1 MSAHGTRS
9 GYMAHHRNGTEACA
23 PCKAAHAKYQRDYTR
38 RRRLAL
44 VRLTD
49 EQAEHIRWALRFAK
63 HESED
68 RVLDALLDGAAIFV
82 KAGRG
87 EQS

>member
-9 GYMAHHRNGTEACA
+9 GYMAHRRNGTEACA
-23 PCKAAHAKYQRDYTR
+23 PCKAAHAKYKRDYNR
-38 RRRLAL
+38 RRPL

-63 HESED
+63 HERED
-68 RVLDALLDGAAIFV
+68 RRLDALLDGAAIFV
-82 KAGRG
+82 RIDGG

>member
-9 GYMAHHRNGTEACA
+9 GYMAHRRSGTEACA
-23 PCKAAHAKYQRDYTR
+23 PCKAAHAKYERDYRR
-38 RRRLAL
+38 RRRLVL

-68 RVLDALLDGAAIFV
+68 RELDALLDGAVIFV
-82 KAGRG
+82 KADRG

>member
-38 RRRLAL
+38 RRRL

-68 RVLDALLDGAAIFV
+68 RELDALLDGAVIFV
-82 KAGRG
+82 KADRG

>member
-38 RRRLAL
+38 RL
-44 VRLTD
+44 VRLAD
-49 EQAEHIRWALRFAK
+49 EQAERIRWALRFAK

-68 RVLDALLDGAAIFV
+68 RELDALLDGAVIFV
-82 KAGRG
+82 KADRG

>member
-1 MSAHGTRS
+1 MTNLTPERAVR
-9 GYMAHHRNGTEACA
+9 EWI
-23 PCKAAHAKYQRDYTR
+23 D
-38 RRRLAL
+38 L

-68 RVLDALLDGAAIFV
+68 RRLDALLDGAAIFV
-82 KAGRG
+82 RIDRG
-87 EQS
+87 ERS

>member
-9 GYMAHHRNGTEACA
+9 GYMAHRRNGTEACA
-23 PCKAAHAKYQRDYTR
+23 PCKAAHAKYQRDYR
-38 RRRLAL
+38 RL

-68 RVLDALLDGAAIFV
+68 RELDALLDGAVIFV
-82 KAGRG
+82 KADRG

>member
-9 GYMAHHRNGTEACA
+9 GYMAHRRNGTEACA

-38 RRRLAL
+38 RRRL

-63 HESED
+63 HERED
-68 RVLDALLDGAAIFV
+68 RRLDALLDGAAIFV
-82 KAGRG
+82 RIDGG